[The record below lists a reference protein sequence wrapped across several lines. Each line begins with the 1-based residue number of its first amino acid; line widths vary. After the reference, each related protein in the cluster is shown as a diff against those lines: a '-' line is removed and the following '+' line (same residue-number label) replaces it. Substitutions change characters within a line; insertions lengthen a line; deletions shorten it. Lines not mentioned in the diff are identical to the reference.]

1 MDKTTR
7 MAKLLGELITEKH
20 GLVADTMNYHGKRY
34 GMNYGV
40 NLYTI
45 RAIAKRE
52 GIDHT
57 LAKYLYRQQIREM
70 QLLAISMADAAA
82 MDAEELKYWADG
94 LTSSEL
100 AEEFALKIL
109 PKVDE
114 FWELFEQWLESDDE
128 MVQYSAMM
136 GGSRVEV
143 ENADMV
149 LSLLGSLDFSED
161 MPSYIINSAILLL
174 VNIAKEDLV
183 AVRQFVT
190 NLPENST
197 SEFINEEL
205 EWRLFA

>member
-1 MDKTTR
+1 
-7 MAKLLGELITEKH
+7 MAKLLAEIIHEKH

-52 GIDHT
+52 GTDH
-57 LAKYLYRQQIREM
+57 LFAKYLYRQQIREM
-70 QLLAISMADAAA
+70 QLLAISMADVAV
-82 MDAEELKYWADG
+82 MDTEELNYWADG
-94 LTSSEL
+94 LSCSEL
-100 AEEFALKIL
+100 AEEFALKVL
-109 PKVDE
+109 PRTNS
-114 FWELFEQWLESDDE
+114 FWELFEEWLEGDND
-128 MVQYSAMM
+128 MLQYSAMM
-136 GGSRVEV
+136 AGSRVEV

-149 LSLLGSLDFSED
+149 LSLVGSLDFSED

-174 VNIAKEDLV
+174 VNVAKEDLV

-197 SEFINEEL
+197 SEYINEEL
-205 EWRLFA
+205 DWRLFA